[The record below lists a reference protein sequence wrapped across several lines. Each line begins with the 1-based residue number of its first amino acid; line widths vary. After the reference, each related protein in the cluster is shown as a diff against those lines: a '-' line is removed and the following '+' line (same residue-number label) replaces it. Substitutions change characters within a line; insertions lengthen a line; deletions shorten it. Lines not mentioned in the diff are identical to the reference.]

1 MEASNQ
7 AVNSLLRLGLSKYQA
22 MVYSS
27 LTYLGPSGVIEISN
41 ASGVP
46 RTKTYEVLNQLTRN
60 GAVEF
65 QSGRP
70 TIYRGV
76 PPAVLIKQLTD
87 QYANTAQEAMKLL
100 RYERSANM
108 RTTGREL
115 VWTIKG
121 KDAIRRKLSGAISTA
136 KRSILAVETNPPELI
151 ASVNASLRSCAGA
164 GISVR
169 AISLQ
174 EGARNAEKRLEF
186 VEYRRLN
193 LAAPRSGRIG
203 QMAEFARGMISG
215 SYAIVIVD
223 GLQSSSQYQ
232 TGKTHQ
238 RTLASQSRF
247 QGVALLQRM
256 LIKELVDGQK
266 NHG

>member
-100 RYERSANM
+100 RYERLANM

-151 ASVNASLRSCAGA
+151 ASVKASLRSCAGA

-193 LAAPRSGRIG
+193 LAAPLSGRIG

-223 GLQSSSQYQ
+223 DLQSFISIPNKKDPSENLGISI
-232 TGKTHQ
+232 TIP
-238 RTLASQSRF
+238 
-247 QGVALLQRM
+247 GVALLQRM
-256 LIKELVDGQK
+256 LIEELVDGQK